1 MKRKTCPFFQFFLP
15 KPLHEGKN
23 FFAGRKALLYFV
35 PKHCRSEQEMPL
47 ASTFKM
53 EGRTPLP
60 PACQVLVSHP
70 TSRQRG
76 YEGVPPSRGIRPR
89 DAGEVDPPPCGR
101 RADDAQKAREIQ
113 KSRRVAP
120 CAPGGRAGC
129 AGGPVCIGEK
139 LMT

>member
-1 MKRKTCPFFQFFLP
+1 MSNVSIFSP
-15 KPLHEGKN
+15 KPFARGED
-23 FFAGRKALLYFV
+23 FFASTKVLFYFV
-35 PKHCRSEQEMPL
+35 PKQCRSEQEMTF
-47 ASTFKM
+47 ASTFKR

-76 YEGVPPSRGIRPR
+76 CKGVPPSRGIRPR
-89 DAGEVDPPPCGR
+89 DAGAVDPPPCGR

-120 CAPGGRAGC
+120 GAPGGRAGC
-129 AGGPVCIGEK
+129 AEGPVCIGEN